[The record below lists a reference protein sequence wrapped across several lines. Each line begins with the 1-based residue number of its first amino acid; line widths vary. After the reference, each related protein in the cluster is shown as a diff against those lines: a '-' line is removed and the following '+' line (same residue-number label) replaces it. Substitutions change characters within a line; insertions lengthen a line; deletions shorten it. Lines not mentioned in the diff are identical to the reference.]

1 MLIASFSLHP
11 HTHNPTYIY
20 YYVIYS
26 KCSYSVTFTPFLS
39 ISFTYAAKN
48 TKNLQNCQSLLKL
61 CRYYCKKSSIFA
73 VASCTTLHSAY
84 MNKHN

>member
-1 MLIASFSLHP
+1 MLIAFFSLHP

-61 CRYYCKKSSIFA
+61 CRRFC
-73 VASCTTLHSAY
+73 
-84 MNKHN
+84 